1 MRMDKGFLGA
11 SCAARRAVPGL
22 STLLAA
28 GLALAASPA
37 LSQGAM
43 GPGGGAMTP
52 QPRVAPAPQAPTG
65 TQQAPVVTPQ
75 MPPQLPVVA
84 PIPSTAQPGP
94 TNQPGKA
101 NAQGSDFVNVESSNR
116 NYIKR
121 DVQPDST
128 GSPGGPQKTLR
139 VINNSEMDT
148 ATVDAQ
154 FSKTPGAPAGPAN
167 PVASKAEQP
176 IPSVNVMVRKQSGAG
191 AISTAKTDGNGQTT
205 FRQLEPGTYDV
216 ALPSVPGASVSMT
229 TFVNG
234 TPAARTDFPA
244 GSTIG
249 TFTVGSASD
258 TVILKFQT
266 NLGTT
271 PVNGIGGTG
280 GGRFQTNLGSTPSN
294 GVGGTGGGRY
304 TFK

>member
-1 MRMDKGFLGA
+1 MGNRSLGA
-11 SCAARRAVPGL
+11 SCASRRVAAGL

-52 QPRVAPAPQAPTG
+52 QPRVAPPPP
-65 TQQAPVVTPQ
+65 APVA
-75 MPPQLPVVA
+75 PPPAPVVA
-84 PIPSTAQPGP
+84 PQMPIVAPSI
-94 TNQPGKA
+94 NQPVPQPQTRSA
-101 NAQGSDFVNVESSNR
+101 TSTSNR
-116 NYIKR
+116 DHIDQDAQTDIKKLTTSGGS
-121 DVQPDST
+121 ST
-128 GSPGGPQKTLR
+128 GSPGGAQKTIR
-139 VINNSEMDT
+139 VINNSESER
-148 ATVDAQ
+148 AN
-154 FSKTPGAPAGPAN
+154 TPGAPTVPAN
-167 PVASKAEQP
+167 PVANNSNQP

-191 AISTAKTDGNGQTT
+191 PISTAKTDGSGQTT

-216 ALPSVPGASVSMT
+216 ALPSVAGGTVSMT

-234 TPAARTDFPA
+234 TPVGRTDFPM
-244 GSTIG
+244 GSEIG
-249 TFTVGSASD
+249 TFTVAKASD

-271 PVNGIGGTG
+271 PVNGIGGLG
-280 GGRFQTNLGSTPSN
+280 GGRFQTNGA
-294 GVGGTGGGRY
+294 GGMGGGRY